1 MTSLYFL
8 RPVFLL
14 SCALCGC
21 GGLWHQHDGMRGDEQ
36 AVASQIPNPLYVPMS
51 DREFLWNQLVDTVD
65 DYFSISREQRVRLI
79 GGVLTEGQI
88 ETLPLSGATWLEPW
102 REDSTYGGERLYST
116 LQSMRRRS
124 VAKVTPQADGG
135 YLVTILVYKELE
147 DVSRPEFST
156 IYSDVLRNDG
166 TIIKPEQQDYARP
179 VTLGWIPM
187 GRDFSL
193 EQRMLMHLRGRLG
206 LVNGTINPR

>member
-1 MTSLYFL
+1 
-8 RPVFLL
+8 
-14 SCALCGC
+14 
-21 GGLWHQHDGMRGDEQ
+21 MRGDEQ

-102 REDSTYGGERLYST
+102 RQDSTYGGERLYST

-166 TIIKPEQQDYARP
+166 TIVKPEQQDYARP
-179 VTLGWIPM
+179 ITLGWIPM